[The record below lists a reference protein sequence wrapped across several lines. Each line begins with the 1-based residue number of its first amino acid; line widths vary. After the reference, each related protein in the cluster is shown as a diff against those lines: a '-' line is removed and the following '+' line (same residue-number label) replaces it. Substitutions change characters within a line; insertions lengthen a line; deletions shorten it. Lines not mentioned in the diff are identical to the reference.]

1 MTTGL
6 WIRGP
11 GNGIPR
17 DASVAGTTAYELIRI
32 RL

>member
-6 WIRGP
+6 WSRGP

-17 DASVAGTTAYELIRI
+17 DASVAGEDSI
-32 RL
+32 